1 MDVDLERGLVYGGTR
16 GAGFDVADA
25 NTGELRQTVAGVA
38 DGGAWR
44 THGVAY
50 DAAGDLLYISNS
62 DASGSTEG
70 IRVYGGGDLV
80 LQKRQSVANAD
91 YRSIAVD
98 GGLVVVGNQSTTF
111 EQSGATVFAASD
123 LSEVKRLSAHT
134 YGNKVYGVSID
145 ADRDLLYVSARDR
158 YPTGL
163 IQVTLPKS

>member
-1 MDVDLERGLVYGGTR
+1 
-16 GAGFDVADA
+16 
-25 NTGELRQTVAGVA
+25 
-38 DGGAWR
+38 
-44 THGVAY
+44 
-50 DAAGDLLYISNS
+50 
-62 DASGSTEG
+62 
-70 IRVYGGGDLV
+70 
-80 LQKRQSVANAD
+80 
-91 YRSIAVD
+91 VD